1 MRIVVTGGAGFIGSH
16 VVRDLLDKGHAVVVL
31 DNFSTGTVDNIA
43 TGIESLHVCTIGGEE
58 SFPDCIQFDALIH
71 LAAPVSVEESIK
83 EPIKYYNEIA
93 YGTDKLFKWAIECG
107 CSNFVVASTAA
118 VYGSATEMPIT
129 EEANI
134 YPESPYASSKALM
147 EFMVRRYKDV
157 DVSILRFFNVYGEGQ
172 RDTGGYLSAIPI
184 FKKQYEQKKPI
195 TVTGD
200 GLQTRDFVYVGD
212 VVSAIY
218 ASIGS
223 NGTWNIASGIE
234 VQILN
239 IAKAFSD
246 DIKFIK
252 ARREVKRSVGQI
264 ESAKYWLNWKPQTQL
279 GTWIKSIKDEL
290 E

>member
-16 VVRDLLDKGHAVVVL
+16 VVRDLLDKGYAVVVL

-58 SFPDCIQFDALIH
+58 SFPDCIEFDVLIH

-107 CSNFVVASTAA
+107 CKNFVVASTAA

-157 DVSILRFFNVYGEGQ
+157 NVSILRFFNVH
-172 RDTGGYLSAIPI
+172 
-184 FKKQYEQKKPI
+184 
-195 TVTGD
+195 GD
-200 GLQTRDFVYVGD
+200 ICRAPAGALQISVGD
-212 VVSAIY
+212 VVSAIF

-252 ARREVKRSVGQI
+252 ARREVKRSVGNI

-290 E
+290 G

>member
-1 MRIVVTGGAGFIGSH
+1 MRALVTGGAGFIGGH
-16 VVRDLLDKGHAVVVL
+16 VVRDLLDRGHEVIIL
-31 DNFSTGTVDNIA
+31 DNFSTGSIANIA
-43 TGIESLHVCTIGGEE
+43 TGIESLHVYTIG
-58 SFPDCIQFDALIH
+58 SDDPFPECLKFDTLIH

-93 YGTDKLFKWAIECG
+93 YGTEKLFKWATECG
-107 CSNFVVASTAA
+107 CDKFVVGSTAA
-118 VYGSATEMPIT
+118 VYGSTNEVPIK

-134 YPESPYASSKALM
+134 YPESPYASAKALM
-147 EFMVRRYKDV
+147 ELMISGYSKGDV
-157 DVSILRFFNVYGEGQ
+157 AILRFFNVYGEGQ

-184 FKKQYEQKKPI
+184 FKKQYEGGKPI

-200 GLQTRDFVYVGD
+200 GEQSRDFVYVGD
-212 VVSAIY
+212 VVSAIF
-218 ASIGS
+218 AAIGS

-234 VQILN
+234 VKIIN

-252 ARREVKRSVGQI
+252 ARREVKRSLGSI
-264 ESAKYWLNWKPQTQL
+264 ESAKYWLNWKPKTKL
-279 GTWIKSIKDEL
+279 GIWIKSIKDEL